1 MAVTAALTI
10 LLSYLLGSIPC
21 GYIVGHLAGGV
32 DIRAVGDGN
41 MGAANV
47 FREIGARAGI
57 AVALA
62 DVAKGMLAITMAMV
76 LNVSMAVL
84 LIAGLAAVIGHNWPI
99 YIGFRGGRGESTTIG
114 VLLVLMPKAMLIQ
127 LAVAAMPFLATR
139 NVVFASAFLFIPL
152 PLVVWLLGLPGLFIA
167 YSIALPCVVG
177 LTHFRRTRQIP
188 HRRAARGA

>member
-1 MAVTAALTI
+1 MGVTAALVI

-21 GYIVGHLAGGV
+21 GYIAGRLVGGV
-32 DIRAVGDGN
+32 DIRTVGDGN

-57 AVALA
+57 AVGLA
-62 DVAKGMLAITMAMV
+62 DAAKGMLAMIIAMA

-99 YIGFRGGRGESTTIG
+99 FAGFRGGRGESTTIG
-114 VLLVLMPKAMLIQ
+114 VLLALMPKPMLIQ
-127 LAVAAMPFLATR
+127 LAVATVPLFATR

-152 PLVVWLLGLPGLFIA
+152 PLVVWLLGLPGLLIG

-177 LTHFRRTRQIP
+177 VTHFLRTRQAP
-188 HRRAARGA
+188 HPRAARGA